1 MELLEKQKLK
11 MKLTID
17 QTILDKNGLTLE
29 EFLVLYLGAKDVDIK
44 SVSQSLIA
52 KGLANKDL
60 FFNGRI
66 VVSDKVKDLIS
77 TISIDSDKNVIDKDS
92 EFTELAT
99 ELREIYPAGRKDG
112 TTYMWRGTT
121 AEVAKK
127 LKTLV
132 VKYGYTINR
141 EDVLKATKEY
151 VNSFNG
157 NYRYMQLLKYFI
169 LKSVR
174 DADGNV
180 DIKSELMSLIEN
192 SDQIDAQR
200 DDWVSNMI

>member
-1 MELLEKQKLK
+1 

-17 QTILDKNGLTLE
+17 QTILDKNDLTLE
-29 EFLVLYLGAKDVDIK
+29 EFLVLYLGAKDVDIE

-52 KGLANKDL
+52 KGLADKDL
-60 FFNGRI
+60 FSNGRI
-66 VVSDKVKDLIS
+66 VVSDKVKDLVS

-112 TTYMWRGTT
+112 TTYMWRVTT

-132 VKYGYTINR
+132 VKYGFTINK
-141 EDVLKATKEY
+141 EDVIKATKEY
-151 VNSFNG
+151 VSSFNG
-157 NYRYMQLLKYFI
+157 NYKYMQLLKYFI

>member
-1 MELLEKQKLK
+1 

-17 QTILDKNGLTLE
+17 QTILENNNLTLE
-29 EFLVLYLGAKDVDIK
+29 EFLVLFLSAKEVDIGDI
-44 SVSQSLIA
+44 SQSLVA
-52 KGLANKDL
+52 KGFADKDL
-60 FFNGRI
+60 FSSGKLVI
-66 VVSDKVKDLIS
+66 SDKVKDLIS

-92 EFTELAT
+92 EFIELAT

-132 VKYGYTINR
+132 VKYGFVINK
-141 EDVLKATKEY
+141 ESVIKATKEY

-169 LKSVR
+169 LKSVK

-180 DIKSELMSLIEN
+180 DIKSELMSIIEN
-192 SDQIDAQR
+192 SGQLDAQR
-200 DDWVSNMI
+200 EDWVSNMV

>member
-1 MELLEKQKLK
+1 

-17 QTILDKNGLTLE
+17 QTILENNNLTLE
-29 EFLVLYLGAKDVDIK
+29 EFLVLFLSAKEVDIGDI
-44 SVSQSLIA
+44 SQSLVA
-52 KGLANKDL
+52 KGFADKDL
-60 FFNGRI
+60 FSSGKLVI
-66 VVSDKVKDLIS
+66 SDKVKDLIS

-132 VKYGYTINR
+132 VKYGFVINK
-141 EDVLKATKEY
+141 ESVIKATKEY

-169 LKSVR
+169 LKSVK

-180 DIKSELMSLIEN
+180 DIRSELMSIIEN
-192 SDQIDAQR
+192 SGQLDTQR
-200 DDWVSNMI
+200 EDWVSNMV

>member
-1 MELLEKQKLK
+1 

-29 EFLVLYLGAKDVDIK
+29 EFLVLYLGAKDVDIT

-52 KGLANKDL
+52 KGLADKDL

-66 VVSDKVKDLIS
+66 VVSDKVKDLVS

-92 EFTELAT
+92 EFTDLAT

-132 VKYGYTINR
+132 VKYGFTINR
-141 EDVLKATKEY
+141 EDVIKATKEY
-151 VNSFNG
+151 VSSFNG

-169 LKSVR
+169 LKSVK

-180 DIKSELMSLIEN
+180 EVKSELMSIIEN
-192 SDQIDAQR
+192 SGQINTQR
-200 DDWVSNMI
+200 DDWMSTMI

>member
-1 MELLEKQKLK
+1 

-17 QTILDKNGLTLE
+17 QTILDKNNLTLE
-29 EFLVLYLGAKDVDIK
+29 EFLVLFLSAREVDIG
-44 SVSQSLIA
+44 VISQSLVA
-52 KGLANKDL
+52 KGLADKDL
-60 FFNGRI
+60 FSSGKLVI
-66 VVSDKVKDLIS
+66 SDKVKDLVS
-77 TISIDSDKNVIDKDS
+77 TISIESDKNVINKDS

-169 LKSVR
+169 LKSVK
-174 DADGNV
+174 DADGNI

>member
-1 MELLEKQKLK
+1 

-17 QTILDKNGLTLE
+17 QTILDKNNLTLE
-29 EFLVLYLGAKDVDIK
+29 EFLVLYLGAKDVDIE

-52 KGLANKDL
+52 KGLADKDL
-60 FFNGRI
+60 FSDGRI
-66 VVSDKVKDLIS
+66 IVSDKVKDLIS

-132 VKYGYTINR
+132 VKYGFTINR
-141 EDVLKATKEY
+141 EDVIKATKEY
-151 VNSFNG
+151 VSSFNG
-157 NYRYMQLLKYFI
+157 NYKYMQLLKYFI

-180 DIKSELMSLIEN
+180 DVKSELMSIIEN
-192 SDQIDAQR
+192 SGQVSTQR
-200 DDWVSNMI
+200 DDWMSTMI

>member
-1 MELLEKQKLK
+1 

-17 QTILDKNGLTLE
+17 QTILENNNLTLE
-29 EFLVLYLGAKDVDIK
+29 EFLVLFLSAKEVDIGDI
-44 SVSQSLIA
+44 SQSLVA
-52 KGLANKDL
+52 KGFADKDL
-60 FFNGRI
+60 FSSGKLVI
-66 VVSDKVKDLIS
+66 SDKVKDLIS

-132 VKYGYTINR
+132 VKYGFVINK
-141 EDVLKATKEY
+141 ESVIKATKEY

-157 NYRYMQLLKYFI
+157 NYRYMQLLKYVR
-169 LKSVR
+169 LKAVK

-180 DIKSELMSLIEN
+180 DIKSELMSIIEN
-192 SDQIDAQR
+192 SGQLDAQR
-200 DDWVSNMI
+200 EDWVSNMV

>member
-1 MELLEKQKLK
+1 

-17 QTILDKNGLTLE
+17 QTILNKNNLTLE
-29 EFLVLYLGAKDVDIK
+29 EFLVLFLSAREVDIG
-44 SVSQSLIA
+44 VISQSLVA
-52 KGLANKDL
+52 KGLADKDL
-60 FFNGRI
+60 FSSGKLVI
-66 VVSDKVKDLIS
+66 SDKVKDLVS
-77 TISIDSDKNVIDKDS
+77 TISIESDKNVIDKDS

-151 VNSFNG
+151 VNYFNG

-169 LKSVR
+169 LKSVK

>member
-1 MELLEKQKLK
+1 

-17 QTILDKNGLTLE
+17 QTILENNNLTLE
-29 EFLVLYLGAKDVDIK
+29 EFLVLFLSAKEVDIGDI
-44 SVSQSLIA
+44 SQSLVA
-52 KGLANKDL
+52 KGFADKDL
-60 FFNGRI
+60 FSSGKLVI
-66 VVSDKVKDLIS
+66 SDKVKDLIS

-132 VKYGYTINR
+132 VKYGFVINK
-141 EDVLKATKEY
+141 ESVIKATKEY

-169 LKSVR
+169 LKSVK

-180 DIKSELMSLIEN
+180 DIKSELMSIIEN
-192 SDQIDAQR
+192 SGQVDAQR
-200 DDWVSNMI
+200 EDWVSNMV

>member
-1 MELLEKQKLK
+1 

-17 QTILDKNGLTLE
+17 QTILDKNDLTLE
-29 EFLVLYLGAKDVDIK
+29 EFLVLYLGAKDVDIE

-52 KGLANKDL
+52 KGLADKDL
-60 FFNGRI
+60 FSNGRI
-66 VVSDKVKDLIS
+66 VVSDKVKDLVS

-132 VKYGYTINR
+132 VKYGFTINK
-141 EDVLKATKEY
+141 EDVIKATKEY
-151 VNSFNG
+151 VSSFNG
-157 NYRYMQLLKYFI
+157 NYKYMQLLKYFI

>member
-1 MELLEKQKLK
+1 

-17 QTILDKNGLTLE
+17 QTILENNNLTLE
-29 EFLVLYLGAKDVDIK
+29 EFLVLFLSAKEVDIGDI
-44 SVSQSLIA
+44 SQSLVA
-52 KGLANKDL
+52 KGLADKDL
-60 FFNGRI
+60 FSSGKLVI
-66 VVSDKVKDLIS
+66 SDKVKDLIS

-132 VKYGYTINR
+132 VKYGFVINK
-141 EDVLKATKEY
+141 ESVIKATKEY

-169 LKSVR
+169 LKSVK

-180 DIKSELMSLIEN
+180 DIKSELMSIIEN
-192 SDQIDAQR
+192 SGQLDAQR
-200 DDWVSNMI
+200 EDWVSNMV

>member
-1 MELLEKQKLK
+1 

-17 QTILDKNGLTLE
+17 QTVLDKNGLTLE
-29 EFLVLYLGAKDVDIK
+29 EFLVLYLGAKDVDIE

-52 KGLANKDL
+52 KGLADKDL
-60 FFNGRI
+60 FSNGKI
-66 VVSDKVKDLIS
+66 VVSDKIKDLIS

>member
-1 MELLEKQKLK
+1 

-17 QTILDKNGLTLE
+17 QTILDKYNITLE
-29 EFLVLYLGAKDVDIK
+29 EFLVLYLGAKEVDVESI
-44 SVSQSLIA
+44 SQSLIA
-52 KGLANKDL
+52 KGFADKDL
-60 FFNGRI
+60 FSNGKI
-66 VVSDKVKDLIS
+66 VVSDKIKDLIS

-99 ELREIYPAGRKDG
+99 ELRELYPAGRKDG

-132 VKYGYTINR
+132 VKYGYTLDR
-141 EDVLKATKEY
+141 EKVIKATKDY
-151 VNSFNG
+151 ISSFNG

-169 LKSVR
+169 LKSVK
-174 DADGNV
+174 DADGNTEV
-180 DIKSELMSLIEN
+180 KSELMSLIEN
-192 SDQIDAQR
+192 SGQIDTQK
-200 DDWVSNMI
+200 DDWMSTMV

>member
-1 MELLEKQKLK
+1 

-17 QTILDKNGLTLE
+17 QTILDKNNLTIE
-29 EFLVLYLGAKDVDIK
+29 EFFFFFFSAREVDIGAI
-44 SVSQSLIA
+44 SQSLVA
-52 KGLANKDL
+52 KGLADKDL
-60 FFNGRI
+60 FSSGKLVI
-66 VVSDKVKDLIS
+66 SDKVKDLIS

-92 EFTELAT
+92 EFIELAT

-169 LKSVR
+169 LKSVK

>member
-1 MELLEKQKLK
+1 

-17 QTILDKNGLTLE
+17 QTILDKNNLTIE
-29 EFLVLYLGAKDVDIK
+29 EFLVLFLSAREVDIG
-44 SVSQSLIA
+44 VISQSLVA
-52 KGLANKDL
+52 KGLADKDL
-60 FFNGRI
+60 FSSGKLVI
-66 VVSDKVKDLIS
+66 SDKVKDLIS

-169 LKSVR
+169 LKSVK
-174 DADGNV
+174 DADGNIE
-180 DIKSELMSLIEN
+180 IKSELMSLIEN

>member
-1 MELLEKQKLK
+1 

-29 EFLVLYLGAKDVDIK
+29 EFLVLYLGAKDVDIT

-52 KGLANKDL
+52 KGLADKDL

-66 VVSDKVKDLIS
+66 VVSDKVKDLVS

-92 EFTELAT
+92 EFTDLAT

-132 VKYGYTINR
+132 VKYGFTINR
-141 EDVLKATKEY
+141 EDVIKATKEY
-151 VNSFNG
+151 VSSFNG

-169 LKSVR
+169 LKSVK

-180 DIKSELMSLIEN
+180 EVKSELMSIIEN
-192 SDQIDAQR
+192 SGQINTQR
-200 DDWVSNMI
+200 DDWMSTMV

>member
-1 MELLEKQKLK
+1 

-17 QTILDKNGLTLE
+17 QTILENNNLTLA
-29 EFLVLYLGAKDVDIK
+29 EFLVLFLSAKEVDIGDI
-44 SVSQSLIA
+44 SQSLVA
-52 KGLANKDL
+52 KGFADKDL
-60 FFNGRI
+60 FSSGKLVI
-66 VVSDKVKDLIS
+66 SDKVKDLIS

-92 EFTELAT
+92 EFTDLAT
-99 ELREIYPAGRKDG
+99 ELRGIYPAGRKDG

-132 VKYGYTINR
+132 VKYGFTINK
-141 EDVLKATKEY
+141 EDVIKATKEY
-151 VNSFNG
+151 VSSFNG

-169 LKSVR
+169 LKSVK

-180 DIKSELMSLIEN
+180 DIKSELMSIIEN
-192 SDQIDAQR
+192 SGQLDAQR
-200 DDWVSNMI
+200 EDWVSNMV

>member
-1 MELLEKQKLK
+1 

-17 QTILDKNGLTLE
+17 QTILENNNLTLE
-29 EFLVLYLGAKDVDIK
+29 EFLVLFLSAKEVDIGDI
-44 SVSQSLIA
+44 SQSLVA
-52 KGLANKDL
+52 KGFADKDL
-60 FFNGRI
+60 FSSGKLVI
-66 VVSDKVKDLIS
+66 SDKVKDLIS

-132 VKYGYTINR
+132 VKYGFVINK
-141 EDVLKATKEY
+141 ENVIKATKEY

-169 LKSVR
+169 LKSVK

-180 DIKSELMSLIEN
+180 DIKSELMSIIEN
-192 SDQIDAQR
+192 SGQLDAQR
-200 DDWVSNMI
+200 EDWVSNMV

>member
-1 MELLEKQKLK
+1 

-17 QTILDKNGLTLE
+17 QTILENNNLTLE
-29 EFLVLYLGAKDVDIK
+29 EFLVLFLRATEVDIGDI
-44 SVSQSLIA
+44 SQSLVA
-52 KGLANKDL
+52 KGFADKDL
-60 FFNGRI
+60 FSSGKLVI
-66 VVSDKVKDLIS
+66 SDKVKDLIS

-132 VKYGYTINR
+132 VKYGFVINK
-141 EDVLKATKEY
+141 ESVIKATKEY

-169 LKSVR
+169 LKSVK

-180 DIKSELMSLIEN
+180 DIKSELMSIIEN
-192 SDQIDAQR
+192 SGQLDAQR
-200 DDWVSNMI
+200 EDWVSNMV

>member
-1 MELLEKQKLK
+1 

-17 QTILDKNGLTLE
+17 QTILENNNLTLE
-29 EFLVLYLGAKDVDIK
+29 EFLVLFLSAKEVDIGDI
-44 SVSQSLIA
+44 SQSLVA
-52 KGLANKDL
+52 KGFADKDL
-60 FFNGRI
+60 FSSGKLVI
-66 VVSDKVKDLIS
+66 SDKVKDLIS
-77 TISIDSDKNVIDKDS
+77 TISIDSDKNVIDKDE
-92 EFTELAT
+92 EFTSLAS
-99 ELREIYPAGRKDG
+99 ELREIYPTGRKEG
-112 TTYMWRGTT
+112 TSYMWRGTT
-121 AEVAKK
+121 AEIAKK

-132 VKYGYTINR
+132 VKYGYSFSR

-157 NYRYMQLLKYFI
+157 NYRYMRLLKYFI

>member
-1 MELLEKQKLK
+1 

-17 QTILDKNGLTLE
+17 QTILDKNNLTIE
-29 EFLVLYLGAKDVDIK
+29 EFLVLFLSAREVDIG
-44 SVSQSLIA
+44 VISQSLVA
-52 KGLANKDL
+52 KGLADKDL
-60 FFNGRI
+60 FSSGKLVI
-66 VVSDKVKDLIS
+66 SDKVKDLIS
-77 TISIDSDKNVIDKDS
+77 TISIDSDKNIIDKDS

-169 LKSVR
+169 LKSVK

>member
-1 MELLEKQKLK
+1 

-17 QTILDKNGLTLE
+17 QTILDKNNLTIE
-29 EFLVLYLGAKDVDIK
+29 EFLVLFLSAREVDIG
-44 SVSQSLIA
+44 VISQSLVA
-52 KGLANKDL
+52 KGLADKDL
-60 FFNGRI
+60 FSSGKLVI
-66 VVSDKVKDLIS
+66 SDKVKDLIS
-77 TISIDSDKNVIDKDS
+77 TISIESDKNVIDKDS
-92 EFTELAT
+92 EFIELAT

>member
-1 MELLEKQKLK
+1 

-17 QTILDKNGLTLE
+17 QTILDKNNLTLE
-29 EFLVLYLGAKDVDIK
+29 EFLVLFLSAREVDIG
-44 SVSQSLIA
+44 VISQSLVA
-52 KGLANKDL
+52 KGLADKDL
-60 FFNGRI
+60 FSSGKLVI
-66 VVSDKVKDLIS
+66 SDKVKDLVS
-77 TISIDSDKNVIDKDS
+77 TIPIESDKNVIDKDS

-132 VKYGYTINR
+132 VKYGYTINK

-169 LKSVR
+169 LKSVK

-192 SDQIDAQR
+192 SDQIDTQR

>member
-1 MELLEKQKLK
+1 

-17 QTILDKNGLTLE
+17 QTILDKNNLTLE
-29 EFLVLYLGAKDVDIK
+29 EFLVLFLSAREVDIG
-44 SVSQSLIA
+44 VISQSLVA
-52 KGLANKDL
+52 KGLADKDL
-60 FFNGRI
+60 FSSGKLVI
-66 VVSDKVKDLIS
+66 SDKVKDLVS
-77 TISIDSDKNVIDKDS
+77 TIPIESDKNVIDKDS

-132 VKYGYTINR
+132 VKYGYTINK

-169 LKSVR
+169 LKSVK
-174 DADGNV
+174 DADGNI

>member
-1 MELLEKQKLK
+1 

-52 KGLANKDL
+52 KGLADKDL
-60 FFNGRI
+60 FSNGRI
-66 VVSDKVKDLIS
+66 IVSDKVKDLIS

>member
-1 MELLEKQKLK
+1 

-29 EFLVLYLGAKDVDIK
+29 EFLVLYLGAKDVDIE

-52 KGLANKDL
+52 KGLADKDL
-60 FFNGRI
+60 FSNGRI

-77 TISIDSDKNVIDKDS
+77 TISIDSDKNVIDKAS

>member
-1 MELLEKQKLK
+1 

-17 QTILDKNGLTLE
+17 QTILDKNNLTIE
-29 EFLVLYLGAKDVDIK
+29 EFLVLFLSAREVDIG
-44 SVSQSLIA
+44 VISQSLVA
-52 KGLANKDL
+52 KGLADKDL
-60 FFNGRI
+60 FSSGKLVI
-66 VVSDKVKDLIS
+66 SDKVKDLIS

-132 VKYGYTINR
+132 VKYGFTINK
-141 EDVLKATKEY
+141 EDVIKATKEY

-157 NYRYMQLLKYFI
+157 NYKYMQLLKYFI

-180 DIKSELMSLIEN
+180 DVKSELMSIIEN
-192 SDQIDAQR
+192 SGQVSTQR
-200 DDWVSNMI
+200 DDWMSTMV

>member
-1 MELLEKQKLK
+1 

-52 KGLANKDL
+52 KGLANKDV

-132 VKYGYTINR
+132 VKYGFTINK
-141 EDVLKATKEY
+141 EDVIKATKEY
-151 VNSFNG
+151 VSSFNG
-157 NYRYMQLLKYFI
+157 NYKYMQLLKYFI

-180 DIKSELMSLIEN
+180 DIKSELMSIIEN
-192 SDQIDAQR
+192 SGQLDAQR
-200 DDWVSNMI
+200 EDWVSNMV

>member
-1 MELLEKQKLK
+1 

-17 QTILDKNGLTLE
+17 QTVLDKNGLTLE
-29 EFLVLYLGAKDVDIK
+29 EFLVLFLGAKDVDIE

-52 KGLANKDL
+52 KGLADKDL
-60 FFNGRI
+60 FSNGKI
-66 VVSDKVKDLIS
+66 VVSDKIKDLVS

>member
-1 MELLEKQKLK
+1 

-17 QTILDKNGLTLE
+17 QTILENNNLTLE
-29 EFLVLYLGAKDVDIK
+29 EFLVLFLSAKEVDIGDI
-44 SVSQSLIA
+44 SQSLVA
-52 KGLANKDL
+52 KGFADKDL
-60 FFNGRI
+60 FSSGKLVI
-66 VVSDKVKDLIS
+66 SDKVKDLIS

-132 VKYGYTINR
+132 VKYGFVINK
-141 EDVLKATKEY
+141 ESVIKATKEY

-157 NYRYMQLLKYFI
+157 NYRYMQLLKYCI
-169 LKSVR
+169 LKSVK

-180 DIKSELMSLIEN
+180 DIKSELMSIIEN
-192 SDQIDAQR
+192 SGQLDAQR
-200 DDWVSNMI
+200 EDWVSNMV